1 VGRQLVEEN
10 RTMPKTTLRTIK
22 YSDFVAMCETESK
35 RLEKSPDAEALAL
48 LASNME
54 AVKDQ
59 GGETMK
65 GEELVAI
72 QVVAKVDVES
82 RIAALEAKV
91 ADLSAKISSAA
102 SAGEGKKGKEKST
115 EELASEKAASE
126 KAEADAKAAQEK
138 ADAEK
143 KEAEEKAAYE
153 KMSAEEKKA
162 HDDKKA
168 AEKAAAEK
176 AEIAKKKTEKSDPE
190 APDGTKWNRDLA
202 GPRLSPKEMFA
213 RAHGGKKK

>member
-65 GEELVAI
+65 GDELVAI
-72 QVVAKVDVES
+72 QVVAKVDVEA
-82 RIAALEAKV
+82 RLAALEAKV
-91 ADLSAKISSAA
+91 ADLSAKISTAA
-102 SAGEGKKGKEKST
+102 SAGDGKKGKEKSD
-115 EELASEKAASE
+115 EELTAEKAATE
-126 KAEADAKAAQEK
+126 KAEAEAKAAQEK
-138 ADAEK
+138 AESEK

-153 KMSAEEKKA
+153 KMTPEEKKA
-162 HDDKKA
+162 VDDKKA
-168 AEKAAAEK
+168 AAK
-176 AEIAKKKTEKSDPE
+176 AEADKKKTEKSDPE